1 MRKHISVLMLMA
13 RCTILRAAGLLVLM
27 GAVQCLTFYLAL
39 TRGPTPQGFS
49 LEMVVQASGMR
60 WIFAAAL
67 GLLTLLLCA
76 TGFETRGRQG
86 YTLMRLSVSQRW
98 VFTWQSV
105 YNTACYG
112 ILWLGQA
119 VIAAG
124 LCALYVRLA
133 PPEYVNGQTA
143 VLAFYR
149 SDFLHALLPFE
160 EAGIWVRN
168 LALCIGLGVC
178 AARCPVSRR
187 QGGRFFEVIPL
198 AAAALLFFPCALDN
212 ADNYVVFILWA
223 AFWTAIALRPL
234 VRKEEVVHDTP

>member
-67 GLLTLLLCA
+67 GLFTLLLCA

-133 PPEYVNGQTA
+133 PAEYVSGQTA

-168 LALCIGLGVC
+168 FALCIGLGVC

-212 ADNYVVFILWA
+212 AATFVVFIL
-223 AFWTAIALRPL
+223 
-234 VRKEEVVHDTP
+234 